1 MRKKTKQVA
10 LSGNS
15 RKKVD
20 PLKVNMAR
28 IFFCLSAILWLVYGI
43 YIYYD
48 MAVVNHNTGS
58 ADVVTLFAFVNAGLL
73 LLSGIKFGNPK
84 KWTYIFALVV
94 AVFNTLLTLL
104 NILDLY
110 FLVFFILDLLILW
123 AILPLRR
130 NYFPSS

>member
-1 MRKKTKQVA
+1 MA
-10 LSGNS
+10 I
-15 RKKVD
+15 
-20 PLKVNMAR
+20 VNK
-28 IFFCLSAILWLVYGI
+28 
-43 YIYYD
+43 
-48 MAVVNHNTGS
+48 NTGS
-58 ADVVTLFAFVNAGLL
+58 ADTVALFAFVNAGLL
-73 LLSGIKFGNPK
+73 LFSGIKLGNHQ

-130 NYFPSS
+130 DYFPKP